1 MNKKK
6 SILVI
11 AAHPD
16 DELLGCGGTIARMS
30 KEGHDISIAILGEGI
45 TSRYL
50 LREDAD
56 KKMIHN
62 LYEHSNQVAKLLGA
76 KNLQTFNLPDNRFD
90 TIPLLD
96 IVKIL
101 ERYIE
106 KIRPD
111 CIYTHHSADLNL
123 DHVLTNR
130 ATLIAT
136 RPLENSS
143 VKTVLSYEV
152 PSSTEWAFHTTGPGF
167 QPNIFVDVTKTI
179 DTKIEAMEIY
189 DGETREYPHPRSSE
203 SLRAIARRWGS
214 VSGLKTAEAFE
225 LIRHIQ

>member
-1 MNKKK
+1 MR
-6 SILVI
+6 ILVI

-16 DELLGCGGTIARMS
+16 DELLGCGGTISRLS
-30 KEGHDISIAILGEGI
+30 NEGHDISIVILGEGI

-50 LREDAD
+50 YREDAD
-56 KKMIHN
+56 KN
-62 LYEHSNQVAKLLGA
+62 LVQNLHDQTHQVAKILGA
-76 KNLQTFNLPDNRFD
+76 TDLQMFDLPDNRFD

-101 ERYIE
+101 EGCVK
-106 KIRPD
+106 KIKPD
-111 CIYTHHSADLNL
+111 CVYTHHAADLNL